1 MCKAAYLVSGHH
13 KRMTQR
19 PTRSLRHEYELY
31 VEEEIEN
38 YKESVP
44 RSVLLSIGDDAV
56 SSLTREAQLTLTEL
70 LVWEE
75 VDKIIFRRL
84 RLPSYQTWRR
94 RQLKVLEQLRRPEH
108 WGLRADDALV
118 RALQPGTGHV
128 LVAGAT
134 SEASA
139 LYFAANGCD
148 VTAIAPEAEALE
160 RVLRAAQ
167 QAGLSTRVHG
177 QVGDLATW
185 MPNTALTAVV
195 VTPSA
200 LAGLS
205 DEQRAKVIEVLQSAT
220 SDGGVHLVQAIA
232 AGKRSS
238 TIDELRTRYHGWLV
252 SVERSDDRST
262 VFLARKE
269 VS

>member
-1 MCKAAYLVSGHH
+1 
-13 KRMTQR
+13 MTQR

-94 RQLKVLEQLRRPEH
+94 RQLKMLDQLRRPEH

-118 RALQPGTGHV
+118 RAIQPGTEGHV

-148 VTAIAPEAEALE
+148 VTAIASEAEALE
-160 RVLRAAQ
+160 RVLNAAQ
-167 QAGLSTRVHG
+167 EAGLGMRVHG
-177 QVGDLATW
+177 QLGDLATW
-185 MPNTALTAVV
+185 MPDTQLTAVV

-200 LAGLS
+200 LSGLS
-205 DEQRAKVIEVLQSAT
+205 AAQRARVIEVLQSAT
-220 SDGGVHLVQAIA
+220 LDGGVHLVQAIA
-232 AGKRSS
+232 AGKRSL
-238 TIDELRTRYHGWLV
+238 TVDELRTRYHGWMV
-252 SVERSDDRST
+252 SVERSDDTSPS
-262 VFLARKE
+262 F
-269 VS
+269 